1 MFPYTYVSTHTVG
14 EGQEACSWESRDF
27 LSNKQHFCHCGRLLS
42 QTYLKKLYFD
52 CVCHWQAAAEASHYA
67 CCYVISTINRDL
79 EPFALKPSPSPPWS
93 HSAAP
98 LCPMSGR
105 GAELTAWLSARRA
118 VVLKADGF
126 SSSFFFNA
134 NLGALGCHSSP
145 SLQSAAV
152 LYLEK
157 VKYQRKKNLCVMLNF
172 LHESNFYCTVT
183 ENESNLMM
191 LFPFPF
197 YFFPFSWTYIIP
209 MEVED

>member
-1 MFPYTYVSTHTVG
+1 MFPHTLG

-118 VVLKADGF
+118 VVLKASGF
-126 SSSFFFNA
+126 SSPFFLMLTWGPWAVTHPHHCNQQLFCTWKKWNIRGKKISV
-134 NLGALGCHSSP
+134 LCRISSMNP
-145 SLQSAAV
+145 IFIAPL
-152 LYLEK
+152 LK
-157 VKYQRKKNLCVMLNF
+157 MR
-172 LHESNFYCTVT
+172 VT
-183 ENESNLMM
+183 
-191 LFPFPF
+191 
-197 YFFPFSWTYIIP
+197 
-209 MEVED
+209 